1 MKILQI
7 KIFLSDYKF
16 KMENEKKIKIPHP
29 KIKKVKRK
37 MFIKSQLPTSILE
50 AINNSYEINSIKLKK
65 TIG

>member
-1 MKILQI
+1 
-7 KIFLSDYKF
+7 
-16 KMENEKKIKIPHP
+16 MEKEKKIKIPHP

-50 AINNSYEINSIKLKK
+50 AINNSYEINSIKIKK